1 MKIYKD
7 IAQFEAVN
15 KPILTIGTFDGVH
28 LGHKKILN
36 RLKELKSLHDGE
48 TVVFTFDPHP
58 RTVLFPEQKDLK
70 LITTTA
76 EKTALVEEAGIDHLI
91 IYPFSKEFAL
101 LSSEEYIKEFL
112 VARLHTRILVIGYD
126 HRFGHNREGNID
138 TLKKF
143 SHDLNYTVEEIPA
156 HDIDSINIS
165 STRIRRALEEGN
177 VNSANTYLGYPY
189 FFTGKVVEGKKLG
202 RTIGYPTVN
211 IEVESSLKLLPAIGV
226 YAVTVEF
233 EGRLHKGMLSI
244 GVNPTTDDDGKI
256 KLEVNIFELNENLY
270 TKQLRV
276 NVHSRLRNEEKFA
289 NLEELKKQ
297 LEVDQINALQAL
309 SAV

>member
-1 MKIYKD
+1 LKVYKD

-28 LGHKKILN
+28 LGHKKILD
-36 RLKELKSLHDGE
+36 RLKELKSLHGGE

-76 EKTALVEEAGIDHLI
+76 EKTDLIEKAGIDHLI
-91 IYPFSKEFAL
+91 IYPFSREFAL

-112 VARLHTRILVIGYD
+112 VTRLHTKLLVIGYD
-126 HRFGHNREGNID
+126 HRFGHKREGNIE

-143 SHDLNYTVEEIPA
+143 SKDLAYTVEEIPA

-177 VNSANTYLGYPY
+177 ISTANTYLGYPY

-202 RTIGYPTVN
+202 RSIGYPTVN
-211 IEVESSLKLLPAIGV
+211 IEIESSLKLLPAIGV

-233 EGRLHKGMLSI
+233 EERLLKGMLNI
-244 GVNPTTDDDGKI
+244 GTNPTTDEDGKI
-256 KLEVNIFELNENLY
+256 KLEVNIFELNEDLY
-270 TKQLRV
+270 TKQLKV

-289 NLEELKKQ
+289 NLVGLKNQ
-297 LEVDQINALQAL
+297 LAMDRINALKAL
-309 SAV
+309 SDI